1 MDAWIDGETPRF
13 MIYDAEALLLAS
25 LFLILL
31 FFSSR
36 FLIYA
41 VVKIKHKIKNMKIKS
56 CKKQAVRRDVIKSFF
71 YY

>member
-1 MDAWIDGETPRF
+1 MQATIDGETPRF

-31 FFSSR
+31 FSSSR
-36 FLIYA
+36 FHHKRCSKNQTQDKEYEK
-41 VVKIKHKIKNMKIKS
+41 VVALRS
-56 CKKQAVRRDVIKSFF
+56 DVIKSF